1 MNSSRILQELHE
13 KLYSE
18 SKLSIRCPFPG
29 CTHAP
34 YPFESGCGRRRT
46 YGKTSGSAV
55 FALRCALN
63 SYPVLLVCCIVH
75 PGIVQG
81 TREKSVICQAGEITA
96 KKVVHLHYPS
106 LEQSWKSEKVPPAR
120 YSVSFAARPG
130 PNWRALPADTGAEG
144 PAGPLSSVEKEV
156 IRGRCLRKMSLAMK

>member
-106 LEQSWKSEKVPPAR
+106 LEQSWKSEKVPPCTLLCIICCEAR
-120 YSVSFAARPG
+120 AQL
-130 PNWRALPADTGAEG
+130 ALPADTGAEG

>member
-106 LEQSWKSEKVPPAR
+106 LEQSWKSEKVPPCTLLCIICCEAR
-120 YSVSFAARPG
+120 AQLARSPG
-130 PNWRALPADTGAEG
+130 RHR
-144 PAGPLSSVEKEV
+144 S
-156 IRGRCLRKMSLAMK
+156 